1 MASDPS
7 GSAAGDGSADPPSV
21 PARPAGLPARVGDPL
36 LPGGLPQ
43 KPVPTAPAEPAPAEP
58 AAASAA
64 PPPVRVSV
72 STPSEPPGSAAPARP
87 RTIASAVAR
96 ARAHVAPRWA
106 RALVLGGATTVVVTV
121 LLAAWQAYGP
131 WAEAAGQSGTAAPSA
146 PEALGESGRQVDGG
160 GSSTAPPQAAG
171 DGRASQAAQGV
182 RASRQPSPT
191 PTPAPE
197 PSPTPSPSPRSETSP
212 LTAVPELTA
221 ELDTSGNLFGRSV
234 SVTVSNPGPGEASGW
249 EVTVIVPANQ
259 SISDVS
265 GAVHEREGDQVVF
278 TPVPGSEPLAPGEAV
293 SFSFRLPG
301 AFASSPS
308 GCTIDGRPC
317 A

>member
-1 MASDPS
+1 
-7 GSAAGDGSADPPSV
+7 
-21 PARPAGLPARVGDPL
+21 
-36 LPGGLPQ
+36 
-43 KPVPTAPAEPAPAEP
+43 
-58 AAASAA
+58 
-64 PPPVRVSV
+64 
-72 STPSEPPGSAAPARP
+72 
-87 RTIASAVAR
+87 
-96 ARAHVAPRWA
+96 
-106 RALVLGGATTVVVTV
+106 
-121 LLAAWQAYGP
+121 
-131 WAEAAGQSGTAAPSA
+131 
-146 PEALGESGRQVDGG
+146 
-160 GSSTAPPQAAG
+160 
-171 DGRASQAAQGV
+171 
-182 RASRQPSPT
+182 
-191 PTPAPE
+191 
-197 PSPTPSPSPRSETSP
+197 
-212 LTAVPELTA
+212 VPELTA